1 MLGLPA
7 SPAVAEVIMLDR
19 DLRLVELTGARYH
32 AAHISTDASVASI
45 AAAKRRGLDVSAD
58 TAPVYFALN
67 ETEILDYRTFAKVSP
82 PLRPEADRQAIV
94 RGLRDGAID
103 VIASDHWGQDQEAKR
118 LPFAQADPGVV
129 GLETLL
135 PLALELYHKGEIDLL
150 DLLAK
155 MTVNPARLLDLPLG
169 ALTAGA
175 PADLVLFDL
184 DRPAIIDVSR
194 FRSKSKNSPFDGRP
208 VQGVV
213 AATMVD
219 GRFVY
224 DGQDPAQ

>member
-1 MLGLPA
+1 VITGP
-7 SPAVAEVIMLDR
+7 SPRFRRRCAPR
-19 DLRLVELTGARYH
+19 PT
-32 AAHISTDASVASI
+32 
-45 AAAKRRGLDVSAD
+45 AKPSC
-58 TAPVYFALN
+58 
-67 ETEILDYRTFAKVSP
+67 E
-82 PLRPEADRQAIV
+82 
-94 RGLRDGAID
+94 GLREGTID
-103 VIASDHWGQDQEAKR
+103 AIASDHWGQDQEAKR

-155 MTVNPARLLDLPLG
+155 MTVNPARLLDLPMG
-169 ALTAGA
+169 ALTADA

-184 DRPAIIDVSR
+184 DRPAIIDVAR
-194 FRSKSKNSPFDGRP
+194 FQSKSKNSPFDGRP

-224 DGQDPAQ
+224 DGQDRAR